1 MTIDAIPFGHDKAVT
16 TAILCLR
23 FGLSPRGVRREISA
37 LLKHGNVILN
47 LQDGKGYFRPTAN
60 DGDLVERFYRQ
71 EKHRALASLAKI
83 KACREWS
90 ADQIRMGE
98 EQ

>member
-1 MTIDAIPFGHDKAVT
+1 MTINAIPVGHENAVT
-16 TAILCLR
+16 TAKLCGR

-37 LLKHGNVILN
+37 LLKQGNVILN

-98 EQ
+98 TL

>member
-1 MTIDAIPFGHDKAVT
+1 MTLECIPVGRENAVT
-16 TAILCLR
+16 TKQLCNML
-23 FGLSPRGVRREISA
+23 GVSPRRVRRE
-37 LLKHGNVILN
+37 
-47 LQDGKGYFRPTAN
+47 
-60 DGDLVERFYRQ
+60 
-71 EKHRALASLAKI
+71 ALASLAKI

>member
-1 MTIDAIPFGHDKAVT
+1 MTIDSIPVGRENAVT
-16 TAILCLR
+16 TKQLCNAL
-23 FGLSPRGVRREISA
+23 GVSPRRVRREISA
-37 LLKHGNVILN
+37 LLKQGNVILN